1 MNLHQKLNAIMN
13 DVTYIYKDGQ
23 ISFGSTKYRAVT
35 EEQVLSIIRPHLIKH
50 HIVIYPVE
58 LKIEREQQVTPD
70 GKVLPQITTAN
81 MLFRVVDADNPDDF
95 IIVASAGQ
103 GSDTQDK
110 GAGKSITYAEK
121 YALLKMF
128 LVPTGD
134 DPDKISSAE
143 LDARQEL
150 ERPAVNRA
158 VLNSQILAL
167 GGGDLERVNVFIRK
181 VLKRD
186 DAELDTITDDEATRV
201 KLALAKAVQK

>member
-1 MNLHQKLNAIMN
+1 MNLHQKINAIMA

-81 MLFRVVDADNPDDF
+81 MLFKVVDADNPEDF

-143 LDARQEL
+143 LDAMQESQQ
-150 ERPAVNRA
+150 VNRA
-158 VLNSQILAL
+158 VLNSQILTL
-167 GGGDLERVNVFIRK
+167 GGGDLERVNVFIRR

-186 DAELDTITDDEATRV
+186 DADLDTITDDEAKRV
-201 KLALAKAVQK
+201 KVALAKAVGNGT

>member
-1 MNLHQKLNAIMN
+1 MNLHQKINQIMSE
-13 DVTYIYKDGQ
+13 VTYIYKDGQ
-23 ISFGSTKYRAVT
+23 ISFGTTKYRAVT

-50 HIVIYPVE
+50 HIVIYPID
-58 LKIEREQQVTPD
+58 LKIEREQQITPD

-81 MLFRVVDADNPDDF
+81 MVFKVVDADNPEDF
-95 IIVASAGQ
+95 FLVASAGQ

-134 DPDKISSAE
+134 DPDKVSSAE

-150 ERPAVNRA
+150 ENPIVTPEIVRA
-158 VLNSQILAL
+158 QIMVL
-167 GGGDLERVNVFIRK
+167 GGSDLDRINSFIHRFLSTEKDLDDLTLDELVKVKTGLAQRVRK
-181 VLKRD
+181 
-186 DAELDTITDDEATRV
+186 
-201 KLALAKAVQK
+201 

>member
-1 MNLHQKLNAIMN
+1 MNLHQKINAIMA

-50 HIVIYPVE
+50 HIDIYPVS
-58 LKIEREQQVTPD
+58 LDMGRD
-70 GKVLPQITTAN
+70 GQITSSV
-81 MLFRVVDADNPDDF
+81 MSFKVVDADNPEDF
-95 IIVASAGQ
+95 IIIWSAGQ

-121 YALLKMF
+121 YALLKLF

-143 LDARQEL
+143 LDAMQT
-150 ERPAVNRA
+150 PVNRA
-158 VLNSQILAL
+158 VLNSQILTL
-167 GGGDLERVNVFIRK
+167 GGGDLERVNVFIRRL
-181 VLKRD
+181 LKRD
-186 DAELDTITDDEATRV
+186 DADLDNITDDEAKRV
-201 KLALAKAVQK
+201 KVALAKAVNNGT

>member
-1 MNLHQKLNAIMN
+1 MNLHQKINAIMA

-23 ISFGSTKYRAVT
+23 ISFENTKYRAVT

-50 HIVIYPVE
+50 HIVIYPVS
-58 LKIEREQQVTPD
+58 LDMSRE
-70 GKVLPQITTAN
+70 GQITSAV
-81 MLFRVVDADNPDDF
+81 MSFKVVNADDPEDY
-95 IIVASAGQ
+95 IIIWSAGQ

-143 LDARQEL
+143 LDAMQESQQ
-150 ERPAVNRA
+150 VNRA
-158 VLNSQILAL
+158 VLNSQILTL
-167 GGGDLERVNVFIRK
+167 GGGDLERVNVFIRR

-186 DAELDTITDDEATRV
+186 DADLETITDDEAKRV
-201 KLALAKAVQK
+201 KVALAKAVGNGT